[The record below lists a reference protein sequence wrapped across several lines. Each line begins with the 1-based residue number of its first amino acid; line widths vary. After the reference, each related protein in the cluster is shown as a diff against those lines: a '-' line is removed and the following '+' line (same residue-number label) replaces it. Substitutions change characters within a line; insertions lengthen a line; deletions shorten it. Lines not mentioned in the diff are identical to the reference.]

1 MASYSETTAI
11 RIRHG
16 NKSENDNFTGLS
28 AEVVAD
34 LGEDNTGTDQNTTL
48 RLHNSINQGGIKLA
62 RADMANV
69 TTETLAKNRRLLGD
83 KNLAYA
89 DMTNVNTVDL
99 ATKADELDGHEGK
112 NLAYADLSN
121 LKDNKLDPNTQEE
134 IIDDVVE
141 VLNDYGLATKVDLN
155 TEITALDNKKA
166 EKDLSNVDT
175 ADLASGE
182 GEQGK
187 HAGKNLA
194 YADMSNVSTVDL
206 ATSTGH
212 AGTNLMYVSASNIN
226 TAGWNKLSTKLQNID
241 DRQNDISS
249 SAQITDRTKAYP
261 TVKAVT
267 DYVDTAVTQEG
278 LLKIDFKNAK
288 TWDPLVDRSN
298 IEFRFSTDVENII
311 AAGTGFTTM
320 MTSISGTSYQVP
332 TLAPT
337 NLTVGNTPIKLA
349 VYEINDEH
357 KPISWRLYPEYGKTN
372 ISTQTIKFKT
382 SLGKTLEGTIKSI
395 AHPSASG
402 VYRYI
407 FTISDRTKIQE
418 SPEWIGTRVANDF
431 EYVPLYDCT
440 TAINVNQSVCIQIN
454 NVDSN
459 GAITSYS
466 IVPSTSTTAIASNN
480 RPVYHPI
487 LITEAVQ
494 SGNNG
499 TIAIFSENCMP
510 NIGGAGLLKDDFSN
524 LSGNSAVDKASA
536 KDAIWNINREKPMPD
551 ISLTTIDE
559 SEYYRICTIGQVWD
573 ALHDYGSTKVTI
585 RDW

>member
-69 TTETLAKNRRLLGD
+69 TTEALAKNRPLLGD

-89 DMTNVNTVDL
+89 DMTNVNTIDL

-121 LKDNKLDPNTQEE
+121 MKDNKLDPVTQQAV
-134 IIDDVVE
+134 IDDVVE
-141 VLNDYGLATKVDLN
+141 VLNDYGLATKTDLN

-194 YADMSNVSTVDL
+194 YADMSNVSTVNL

-212 AGTNLMYVSASNIN
+212 AGTNLMYVSASNI
-226 TAGWNKLSTKLQNID
+226 TSSGWNKLSTKLQNLD
-241 DRQNDISS
+241 DKQNDISS
-249 SAQITDRTKAYP
+249 SAQIADRTKAYP

-288 TWDPLVDRSN
+288 TWDPLTDRSN
-298 IEFRFSTDVENII
+298 IEFRFSTDAENIV

-320 MTSISGTSYQVP
+320 ITSVSGTNYQIP
-332 TLAPT
+332 TWCPT

-349 VYEINDEH
+349 VYETDIRHN
-357 KPISWRLYPEYGKTN
+357 PVSWRLYPEYGKTN
-372 ISTQTIKFKT
+372 VATQTVKFT
-382 SLGKTLEGTIKSI
+382 TVLGKTLQGTIKSV
-395 AHPSASG
+395 ACSNASG

-407 FTISDRTKIQE
+407 FTIPDTSLIEE
-418 SPEWIGTRVANDF
+418 SNEWIGTRAGNEF
-431 EYVPLYDCT
+431 EYVPLYDCLT
-440 TAINVNQSVCIQIN
+440 TINVNQSVCVQIN
-454 NVDSN
+454 DIDAN
-459 GAITSYS
+459 GAITAYS
-466 IVPSTSTTAIASNN
+466 IIPSTSSAAITSSN
-480 RPVYHPI
+480 RPAYHPT
-487 LITEAVQ
+487 LITEVIQ

-499 TIAIFSENCMP
+499 SIAIFSENCMP
-510 NIGGAGLLKDDFSN
+510 DIGGAGLLKDDFSN
-524 LSGNSAVDKASA
+524 LSGNTAVDRASA
-536 KDAIWNINREKPMPD
+536 KNAIWNINAERPMPD
-551 ISLTTIDE
+551 ISEEEIDE
-559 SEYYRICTIGQVWD
+559 AEYYRICTIGQVWK
-573 ALHDYGSTKVTI
+573 ALHNYGSTKVTI
-585 RDW
+585 VDW